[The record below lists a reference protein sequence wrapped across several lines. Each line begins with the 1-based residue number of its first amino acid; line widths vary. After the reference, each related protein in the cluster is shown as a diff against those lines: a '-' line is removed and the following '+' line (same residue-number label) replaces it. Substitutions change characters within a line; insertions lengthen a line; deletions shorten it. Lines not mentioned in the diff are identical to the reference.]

1 MYPGVWLNSN
11 DATVYKQFYE
21 AAGIEPPFKQNAINR
36 SCGMPRFAASPH
48 NSNVAPHNNRKFMKN
63 IRSILGLILCALVSG
78 CVITNLSTYQTVGN
92 GKICNGKKLGKV
104 AVLPEA
110 AWRSDQ
116 KEPKTRERMAMD
128 EIEKSFLAFPCGSIS
143 STQGIRE
150 FSNWSS
156 KPESEL
162 LAQFLAEGIDTI
174 IMVRVEELTP
184 RIQITFSLPFLWG
197 GSSEADFRLRVL
209 STSTGAVLNDM
220 RVKRLN
226 GGPFN
231 VRPAEWSRAELNSAL
246 TEVIGN

>member
-1 MYPGVWLNSN
+1 
-11 DATVYKQFYE
+11 
-21 AAGIEPPFKQNAINR
+21 
-36 SCGMPRFAASPH
+36 
-48 NSNVAPHNNRKFMKN
+48 
-63 IRSILGLILCALVSG
+63 
-78 CVITNLSTYQTVGN
+78 
-92 GKICNGKKLGKV
+92 
-104 AVLPEA
+104 
-110 AWRSDQ
+110 
-116 KEPKTRERMAMD
+116 MAMD

-162 LAQFLAEGIDTI
+162 LAQFLSEDIDTI

-184 RIQITFSLPFLWG
+184 RIQITFSLPFLWS

-220 RVKRLN
+220 RVKRLT